1 MVVIFKDCGCRER
14 GAALIP
20 LGVNF
25 DELLNS
31 SELQYS
37 LLSHGNNNTHLVT
50 SPWRERSPSSLN
62 HTEVTFIRALI

>member
-1 MVVIFKDCGCRER
+1 MVVIFKNSGCREL
-14 GAALIP
+14 GVALIP

-31 SELQYS
+31 SGLPYS
-37 LLSHGNNNTHLVT
+37 HLSRGNNNTHLVT
-50 SPWRERSPSSLN
+50 SPWRERSPSSLI